1 MPRSAKNSSP
11 KSESSS
17 GVDPKTHLPSGKPR
31 WLKVKAPTSPG
42 YLKLKGMMREGGLHT
57 VCEEATCP
65 NIGQCW
71 HEGSAAFMILGDT
84 CTRRCRF
91 CNVKTGKPLPPNPE
105 EPHQLALTAQS
116 MSLRH
121 VVITS
126 VDRDDLDDGGA
137 EQFIACI
144 QALRRLLPEASVEV
158 LTPDFRHKEGAL
170 ERLVAAR
177 PDVFNHNVETV
188 PRLYA
193 NVRPVSS
200 YEYSL
205 NVLARAKQLN
215 PKGVTKSGIML
226 GLGED
231 EAEVLAVF
239 EDLRR
244 ADVDYLTVGQY
255 LRPSPEHHEV
265 VRYWEPERFEY
276 LGAQATQMGF
286 KRVSSSPLARSSF
299 HASALHGVT
308 E

>member
-1 MPRSAKNSSP
+1 MI
-11 KSESSS
+11 S
-17 GVDPKTHLPSGKPR
+17 GVDPQTHLPSGKPR

-42 YLKLKGMMREGGLHT
+42 YLKLKGMLRQGGLHT

-84 CTRRCRF
+84 CTRRCAF
-91 CNVKTGKPLPPNPE
+91 CNVKTGKPLPPNPD
-105 EPHQLALTAQS
+105 EPQQLALTAQR
-116 MSLRH
+116 MELKH

-126 VDRDDLDDGGA
+126 VDRDDLEDGGA
-137 EQFIACI
+137 GQFIACI
-144 QALRRLLPEASVEV
+144 QALRRVLPEASVEV
-158 LTPDFRHKEGAL
+158 LTPDFRHKQGAL

-200 YEYSL
+200 YAFSL
-205 NVLARAKQLN
+205 EVLRRAKQLN
-215 PKGVTKSGIML
+215 PEGMTKSGIML

-239 EDLRR
+239 ADLR
-244 ADVDYLTVGQY
+244 AAGVDYLTVGQY
-255 LRPSPEHHEV
+255 LRPSPAHHAV
-265 VRYWEPERFEY
+265 VRYWEPERFEA
-276 LGAQATQMGF
+276 LGQQALQLGF
-286 KRVSSSPLARSSF
+286 KRVSSAPLARSSF
-299 HASALHGVT
+299 HASELHGVDNA
-308 E
+308 